1 MCILAVHFGATRRAT
16 QGSDGAGKSTKKSFV
31 IFLWPFCSPAAA
43 IIQARLRV
51 GGTACS
57 ICLGCCRPSTNDGKQ
72 ELLRSAFTLSVLGVP
87 SIRPPRLHPQQP
99 PSSLALVFTLFI
111 IQPFLLKVQSFT
123 LLAATYLY
131 CLCGAKRPRSGVATG
146 PPPAVTV
153 LQCTRGK
160 VKLIYEAPPPPAPSP
175 LIRNI

>member
-1 MCILAVHFGATRRAT
+1 MYFGCTFWGDPPGYSRVGRSWEINEEIFCNFFMAFLLACCCYHPSQTEN
-16 QGSDGAGKSTKKSFV
+16 
-31 IFLWPFCSPAAA
+31 
-43 IIQARLRV
+43 